1 MKQEGKHVYR
11 FGPFQIDRKERL
23 LRRGAEVI
31 ALSPK
36 AIETLLVLVA
46 SGGRIVE
53 KDELIHA
60 VWPKTFV
67 EEGGLARNIS
77 VLRRALQDDSGA
89 EYIKTV
95 SRRGYRFVPAVSD
108 TSEDS
113 IPSTRSLAV
122 LPFANLSG
130 DSAQDFFTDGMTDE
144 LISYF
149 LKIEALQVT
158 SRTSAMTY
166 KGAKKPLRE
175 IAQELNV
182 QWVVEGAVFLAGGRV
197 RITVRLIDA
206 RTEKHLWAET
216 YEKDMRDILALQSEV
231 AGEITGQIRVKMT
244 APEKARLAQSRT
256 VNPEAYQDYLRGRH
270 FWNKRTV
277 ESLKKAR
284 EYFERAIEKDP
295 SYAPA
300 HCGLADAYAL
310 MGSNGYD
317 VMPPTEAMP
326 RAKAAARNA
335 LEIDPTFAEANA
347 ALGYVKL
354 AYDRDL
360 VGASREL
367 ERALALKPNYAI
379 AHQWMGELLMAK
391 SSPDEATKSFRR
403 ALELDP
409 LSVPCNLGLGW
420 SFYFW
425 GHYDLAI
432 EQFQKTLEIAPGVPM
447 ALYGRGLSFHHMNQP
462 HRGRQEFQQA
472 YVSTGGDIAAVM
484 FIGITHALAGRKK
497 AAEKELAKLRAL
509 SKQRYIPAVYFA
521 FIYVAL
527 NKLDRAFECLH
538 AACEERS
545 SYLVFMSVQ
554 PSFENLRSDPRFE
567 ALLRKIRMPSAA
579 ANS

>member
-1 MKQEGKHVYR
+1 M
-11 FGPFQIDRKERL
+11 
-23 LRRGAEVI
+23 
-31 ALSPK
+31 
-36 AIETLLVLVA
+36 LVA

-77 VLRRALQDDSGA
+77 VLRRVLQDESNA
-89 EYIKTV
+89 EYIETV
-95 SRRGYRFVPAVSD
+95 SRRGYRFIPAVSE
-108 TSEDS
+108 TSEDR
-113 IPSTRSLAV
+113 IPSARSLAV

-166 KGAKKPLRE
+166 KGVKKPLRE
-175 IAQELNV
+175 IAKELNV
-182 QWVVEGAVFLAGGRV
+182 QWVVEGAVLHAGGRV
-197 RITVRLIDA
+197 RITVRLIDGG
-206 RTEKHLWAET
+206 TEQHLWAET
-216 YEKDMRDILALQSEV
+216 YERYMRDILALQSEV

-284 EYFERAIEKDP
+284 EYFEHAIERDP

-360 VGASREL
+360 VGATREL

-391 SSPDEATKSFRR
+391 SAPDEATKSFRR

-484 FIGITHALAGRKK
+484 FMGITHALAGRKK

-527 NKLDRAFECLH
+527 NKLDPAFECLH

-545 SYLVFMSVQ
+545 SYLVFMTVQ

-567 ALLRKIRMPSAA
+567 ALLRKITMPSTA